1 MNICNFILT
10 TIVNSRKRTRD
21 FTFKNLISIGT
32 ENFSQTMCNNVFDF
46 DEMIGSS
53 RLGFRVIACEKK
65 IKKRRQKRERKNDE
79 KQVQGRGN

>member
-1 MNICNFILT
+1 MNIFNFILT

-21 FTFKNLISIGT
+21 SKILFPLEQK
-32 ENFSQTMCNNVFDF
+32 TMCNNVFDF